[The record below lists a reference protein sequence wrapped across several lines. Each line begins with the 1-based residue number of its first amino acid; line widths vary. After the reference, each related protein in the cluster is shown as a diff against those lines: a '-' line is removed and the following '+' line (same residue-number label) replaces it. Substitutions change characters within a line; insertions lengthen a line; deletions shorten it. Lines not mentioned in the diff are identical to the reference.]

1 MEKGWIEVYMT
12 AAEYKAEMAK
22 DLLENAGIQTVIINQ
37 HDSAYQIFGE
47 YHLYVAEANGD
58 RAVELLKEL
67 KGE

>member
-1 MEKGWIEVYMT
+1 MEKGWIEVFMT
-12 AAEYKAEMAK
+12 ATEYKAEMAK

-37 HDSAYQIFGE
+37 HDSAYQTFGE
-47 YHLYVAEANGD
+47 YHLYVAEPDGH